1 MIGQLKSITAI
12 ERENA
17 VKIQR
22 HQPEGMNVRMSGAAI
37 ILHLVSVAVQ
47 GKIVYIAGPASR
59 PFFFTVSATYSLCR
73 LQPHVMKAAR
83 WQHYQHSD
91 MN

>member
-1 MIGQLKSITAI
+1 MIGELKSITAI

-37 ILHLVSVAVQ
+37 ILHVVSVAVP
-47 GKIVYIAGPASR
+47 GRLSTSPALQVVR
-59 PFFFTVSATYSLCR
+59 FFHRKRNVLVCVACSHTS
-73 LQPHVMKAAR
+73 
-83 WQHYQHSD
+83 
-91 MN
+91 